1 MNFLL
6 NVYASSTYPAAP
18 TEDQARQIGPGFLG
32 FIFTAFMVICVIFL
46 LKDMTRRIRRVR
58 YEAEA
63 TTRQRELVERG
74 ERERAESG
82 LYDDEA
88 SRPATGSGQA
98 RPGSGQARPGS
109 AQARPG
115 SAGPV
120 ADGADDSADG
130 PEATDGKN
138 KNLRG

>member
-18 TEDQARQIGPGFLG
+18 TEDQAREIGPGFLG

-98 RPGSGQARPGS
+98 RPGS
-109 AQARPG
+109 
-115 SAGPV
+115 AGPV

>member
-18 TEDQARQIGPGFLG
+18 TEDQAREIGPGFLG

-98 RPGSGQARPGS
+98 RPGS
-109 AQARPG
+109 
-115 SAGPV
+115 AGPV

-130 PEATDGKN
+130 PEATDGTN